1 MSVSQKQIADALNLS
16 TITVSRALRDYPH
29 LAQETRERVLKKANE
44 LGYRKNRSLP
54 STPSEKIKRA
64 GIIFFEAPDQ
74 AHMSFAS
81 KLKTMTFYSLQQE
94 CKRMK
99 VEILIE
105 TVDQEE
111 IPQFVQNRTIDVA
124 FIFGRYS
131 PRSLTSLAPI
141 PSLAVSS
148 YIEGTE
154 ISRVIADNQ
163 NGMKLATEHLIQLGH
178 RKIAFI
184 GYKESHTRL
193 FAERSNGY
201 LLAMYENGL
210 TPESHFIPRE
220 QKDIQIPEGYSAIV
234 CSSDSMAYFV
244 ANRLKDAGK
253 SIPRDVSIVGF
264 DNLADEMFSHT
275 NKITSY
281 GPNWEQMGTSAAR
294 LLVSEPELC
303 QQGGLTLTVSGT
315 LVDHGSTAAPSS
327 T

>member
-29 LAQETRERVLKKANE
+29 LAADTRERVLQKANE
-44 LGYRKNRSLP
+44 LGYRKNRAQLS
-54 STPSEKIKRA
+54 SPSEKVKRA

-99 VEILIE
+99 VETLIE
-105 TVDQEE
+105 TVDLEE
-111 IPQFVQNRTIDVA
+111 TPQIVQNRTIDAA

-131 PRSLTSLAPI
+131 PHSLTSLAGI

-148 YIEGTE
+148 YIDGTG

-163 NGMKLATEHLIQLGH
+163 NGMKLATEHLIRLGH
-178 RKIAFI
+178 RKIAFL

-193 FAERSNGY
+193 FVERSNGY
-201 LLAMYENGL
+201 LLAMHENGL
-210 TPESHFIPRE
+210 TPESHFIPRG
-220 QKDIQIPEGYSAIV
+220 QKDIRIPEGCTAIA

-244 ANRLKDAGK
+244 AHRLQAAGM
-253 SIPRDVSIVGF
+253 SIPEDISIVGF
-264 DNLADEMFSHT
+264 DNLADEMISHSQ
-275 NKITSY
+275 KISSY
-281 GPNWEQMGTSAAR
+281 GPNWEQMGRSAAR
-294 LLVSEPELC
+294 ILLSDPELC
-303 QQGGLTLTVSGT
+303 HQGEFTLTISGK
-315 LVDHGSTAAPSS
+315 LYDHGSTASPKS
-327 T
+327 